1 MKRKRDLSDLTP
13 PGAKV
18 SRYLI
23 WYFVC
28 LGLAVF
34 ITFFAWR
41 NVSNAYFDILGYDMA
56 TDTWFLNTQAVME
69 DFAPLV
75 MPCFMGFWGVAILC
89 VVGIFVNR
97 GALRRDSMSVYL
109 LKRLP
114 TKGEYL
120 RRTAALP
127 LIGLLLTLAVAVIL
141 VFLYYFIYMKTV
153 PEECLAPDQLTRLY
167 EYLFDRAAY
176 MARVRS

>member
-1 MKRKRDLSDLTP
+1 MKRKRNLSDLVP
-13 PGAKV
+13 PGAKL

-23 WYFVC
+23 WYFTF

-41 NVSNAYFDILGYDMA
+41 NVDNAYFDILGYDIA
-56 TDTWFLNTQAVME
+56 TDTWFLKTDAVMK
-69 DFAPLV
+69 DFAPLF

-89 VVGIFVNR
+89 VAGIFVNR

-114 TKGEYL
+114 TEGEYL

-141 VFLYYFIYMKTV
+141 VLLHYFIYMKIV

>member
-1 MKRKRDLSDLTP
+1 
-13 PGAKV
+13 
-18 SRYLI
+18 
-23 WYFVC
+23 
-28 LGLAVF
+28 
-34 ITFFAWR
+34 
-41 NVSNAYFDILGYDMA
+41 
-56 TDTWFLNTQAVME
+56 
-69 DFAPLV
+69 
-75 MPCFMGFWGVAILC
+75 MGFWGVALLC
-89 VVGIFVNR
+89 IAGIFVNR
-97 GALRRDSMSVYL
+97 GALCRDSMSVYL

-141 VFLYYFIYMKTV
+141 VFLYYFMYLKIV